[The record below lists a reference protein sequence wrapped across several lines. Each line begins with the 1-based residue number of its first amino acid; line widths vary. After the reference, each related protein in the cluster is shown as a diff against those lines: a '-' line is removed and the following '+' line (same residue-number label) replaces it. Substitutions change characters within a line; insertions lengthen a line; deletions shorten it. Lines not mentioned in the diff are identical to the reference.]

1 MLTIGKREF
10 LQLFKGVKSIL
21 LILVFLV
28 TSYYTAKFAD
38 VLATAMELTPKEAS
52 EVHLVG
58 LLFLVMFFGHLFVAS
73 LSHDSINREIH
84 ERTMRF
90 LVTKTTRFSIIIG
103 KFLGIWMFWFVCLFL
118 SFLIIALTTEKI
130 DLLVFAQ
137 TMSLLTL
144 QISFVL
150 LMSVLIIKPGVTMFL
165 GILGGILLPILGGW
179 FALSANPAISWLKY
193 ISPFYYLDLNDYS
206 FLVLLV
212 FAGIFIYLT
221 NLFFTRRE
229 C

>member
-1 MLTIGKREF
+1 
-10 LQLFKGVKSIL
+10 
-21 LILVFLV
+21 
-28 TSYYTAKFAD
+28 
-38 VLATAMELTPKEAS
+38 
-52 EVHLVG
+52 
-58 LLFLVMFFGHLFVAS
+58 
-73 LSHDSINREIH
+73 
-84 ERTMRF
+84 MRF

-212 FAGIFIYLT
+212 FAGILIYLT
-221 NLFFTRRE
+221 NLFFKRRE

>member
-10 LQLFKGVKSIL
+10 FQLFKGFKSIL
-21 LILVFLV
+21 LILVFLI
-28 TSYYTAKFAD
+28 TSFYTAKFSD
-38 VLATAMELTPKEAS
+38 ILAEAMELTAKEAS

-58 LLFLVMFFGHLFVAS
+58 LLFLVMFFGQLFVAS

-90 LVTKTTRFSIIIG
+90 LVTKTTRFSIILG
-103 KFLGIWMFWFVCLFL
+103 KFFGIWMFWFVCLFL
-118 SFLIIALTTEKI
+118 SFLIIALTTKKI
-130 DLLVFAQ
+130 DLLVFGQ

-150 LMSVLIIKPGVTMFL
+150 LLSVLITKPGATMFL
-165 GILGGILLPILGGW
+165 GILGGILLPILGTW
-179 FALSANPAISWLKY
+179 FALTSNAAISWLKFV
-193 ISPFYYLDLNDYS
+193 SPFYYVDLNDYS
-206 FLVLLV
+206 FLLLLV
-212 FAGIFIYLT
+212 FACILIYLT
-221 NLFFTRRE
+221 NLIFKRRE

>member
-10 LQLFKGVKSIL
+10 LQLFKGFKSIL

-28 TSYYTAKFAD
+28 TSYYSAKFAD
-38 VLATAMELTPKEAS
+38 GIAEAMELTAQEAG
-52 EVHLVG
+52 EAHLVG

-73 LSHDSINREIH
+73 LSHDSINKEIR

-90 LVTKTTRFSIIIG
+90 LVTKTTRFSIIVG

-130 DLLVFAQ
+130 DFLVFTQ

-144 QISFVL
+144 QISFIL
-150 LMSVLIIKPGVTMFL
+150 LMSVLINKPGATMFL

-179 FALSANPAISWLKY
+179 FVLTSNPAISWLKY
-193 ISPFYYLDLNDYS
+193 VSPFYYLDLNEYS

-212 FAGIFIYLT
+212 VAGILIYLT
-221 NLFFTRRE
+221 NLLFKRRE